1 MYKNIRIVLVETS
14 HPGNIGA
21 AARAMKNMQLEDL
34 VLVKPQEYPSGKAR
48 ARAAGAVDVLESARV
63 VSSLDEALS
72 DCSLVFGASARERR
86 LGISLVDPRQA
97 AEQIMGHGQNEKIAI
112 LFGREKCGLSN
123 EELERCHSHIYI
135 PSNEEYS
142 SLNIAAAVQ
151 VICYELHMALRGD
164 QSAPLNTKTRVDE
177 AERPASVE
185 NMERMYQHMES
196 VLIKLGMIYPDNP
209 MLLMRRIRNLYNRA
223 GMDQREVKMQRGILT
238 AIEKLY
244 KQKTGA

>member
-1 MYKNIRIVLVETS
+1 MYKNIRIVLIETS

-21 AARAMKNMQLEDL
+21 AARAMKNMHLQDL
-34 VLVKPQEYPSGKAR
+34 VLVNPQEYPSGKAR
-48 ARAAGAVDVLESARV
+48 ARAAGAVDVLESAHV
-63 VSSLDEALS
+63 VTNLDQALA

-97 AEQIMGHGQNEKIAI
+97 AAQIVSHGHDEKVAI

-123 EELERCHSHIYI
+123 EELERCHYHIHI

-142 SLNIAAAVQ
+142 SLNIAASVQ
-151 VICYELHMALRGD
+151 VISYELHMALRGD
-164 QSAPLNTKTRVDE
+164 QPARTSNKVIDA
-177 AERPASVE
+177 AERPATVE
-185 NMERMYQHMES
+185 NMERMYQHMEL

-223 GMDQREVKMQRGILT
+223 AMDQREVKMQRGILT
-238 AIEKLY
+238 AIDKLH
-244 KQKTGA
+244 KQKNS

>member
-1 MYKNIRIVLVETS
+1 MYNNIRIVLVETS

-21 AARAMKNMQLEDL
+21 AARAMKNMHLQDL
-34 VLVKPQEYPSGKAR
+34 VLVNPQEYPSGKAR

-63 VSSLDEALS
+63 VTSLDEALS

-97 AEQIMGHGQNEKIAI
+97 AGQIMDHGQDEKVAI

-123 EELERCHSHIYI
+123 EELERCHYHIYI
-135 PSNEEYS
+135 PSNEQYP
-142 SLNIAAAVQ
+142 SLNMAASVQ
-151 VICYELHMALRGD
+151 VICYELHMALRGN
-164 QSAPLNTKTRVDE
+164 QPAPLNTKTRVDD

-209 MLLMRRIRNLYNRA
+209 MLLMRRMRNLYNRA

-244 KQKTGA
+244 KQKTGL